1 MSLDLSAVIKQ
12 VNEMVAHLKSD
23 RAERLNNINHAAVT
37 LRQQS
42 NNIDKLKKKIALS
55 KTTWLVAEPVEKLD
69 NVYTLPPKPSEF
81 NVLATDGSHID
92 VDRNQAALCYLINI
106 SSVLLVYGKQ
116 PDAMLTNEPH
126 VYSKAED
133 LVVVPSPDG
142 IREVPIE
149 GNLLGIK
156 RSVEE
161 CRKLSE
167 LAGSLPENSRSLGLI
182 DGTLILWNLEG
193 YPDFVSKILLEE
205 QYLMY
210 LDTMRNLNQHRQF
223 ALASYIS
230 YPRSTD
236 VINALRVGLCPGDY
250 VDSDKC
256 STCIN
261 RECYVIAGVRD
272 RELFA
277 GLLKPSERSAV
288 FISPSKI
295 QKRYGRHLVYFY
307 YVNLE
312 NEVARVEIPMWVA
325 RDKDLL
331 DLSHA
336 LIIDQCQRG
345 HGYPVALSEAH
356 EKAVV
361 TGADRENFWQLIET
375 SMVGEHLP
383 TDGSAKSRSKRTR
396 WV

>member
-1 MSLDLSAVIKQ
+1 MSLDLSTVIIQ
-12 VNEMVAHLKSD
+12 VSEMVAQLRSG
-23 RAERLNNINHAAVT
+23 RTERLSKINRAANTLHA
-37 LRQQS
+37 QS
-42 NNIDKLKKKIALS
+42 LNVDKLKKKIALS

-69 NVYTLPPKPSEF
+69 NIYPLLLTPEEF
-81 NVLATDGSHID
+81 SVLATDGSHID
-92 VDRNQAALCYLINI
+92 VDRNQSAHCFLINI
-106 SSVLLVYGKQ
+106 SSIMLKYGKQ
-116 PDAMLTNEPH
+116 PDALLENEPR
-126 VYSKAED
+126 VYSKDED
-133 LVVVPSPDG
+133 LVIPSPDG

-149 GNLLGIK
+149 GNLLGMK

-161 CRKLSE
+161 CHKLAE
-167 LAGSLPENSRSLGLI
+167 LAARLPEKSQALGLI

-193 YPDFVSKILLEE
+193 YPDFVSKVLLED
-205 QYLMY
+205 QFLIY
-210 LDTMRNLNQHRQF
+210 LDQIRQLNQHRQF

-236 VINALRVGLCPGDY
+236 VINAMRVGLCPKDY

-256 STCIN
+256 AACVT
-261 RECYVIAGVRD
+261 RECYGISGIHD
-272 RELFA
+272 RELFS
-277 GLLKPSERSAV
+277 GLLKLKERSAL

-295 QKRYGRHLVYFY
+295 QKRYGQHLVYFY
-307 YVNLE
+307 YVKLE
-312 NEVARVEIPMWVA
+312 NEVARVEIPQWVA
-325 RDKDLL
+325 RDKGLL
-331 DLSHA
+331 DLSHS
-336 LIIDQCQRG
+336 LIVDQCQRG

-396 WV
+396 FV